1 MIEELSNL
9 PGVSS
14 GEGPVRDFLR
24 QRLQGAVDEMRV
36 DTMGNLI
43 CVKRSSS
50 SGADSRR
57 VMIAAHMDEVGLMI
71 IHIESS
77 GHLRFRA
84 VGGIDSRV
92 LASKVVH
99 VGPNLVPGVIGIK
112 AVHLTRGKD
121 RSKAIPI
128 DQLYID
134 IGARDKAD
142 AESAVKVGDLAAFA
156 TRYAAMGDVVK
167 GKALDDRVGCAL
179 VAQALLAGPYPC
191 DVYGVFTVQEEVG
204 LRGAQA
210 AAYSVA
216 PQMAFA
222 LEAATCDD
230 TPKER
235 DESPT
240 CRLGA
245 GMAISVADKTT
256 FYDRRLVQFVAD
268 TARAQGLPFQMKQP
282 FIGGTD
288 AGRIHL
294 SRGGVPSAC
303 LAVPCRYLHSPVN
316 VMSLRDMESTG
327 AILIAALQRVNE
339 VPS

>member
-1 MIEELSNL
+1 MLEELSNL

-14 GEGPVRDFLR
+14 AEGPVRDFLR
-24 QRLQGAVDEMRV
+24 QRLQGFVDDMRV

-43 CVKRSSS
+43 CLKRSTSTTS
-50 SGADSRR
+50 DARR

-71 IHIESS
+71 IHVESS

-92 LASKVVH
+92 LVSKVVH
-99 VGPNLVPGVIGIK
+99 VGANLVPGVIGIK
-112 AVHLTRGKD
+112 AVHLTRSKD
-121 RSKAIPI
+121 QKQAIPI
-128 DQLYID
+128 EQLYID

-142 AESAVKVGDLAAFA
+142 AESVVKLGDLATFA
-156 TRYAAMGDVVK
+156 TRYGAMGEAVK

-204 LRGAQA
+204 LRGAQVA
-210 AAYSVA
+210 AHSVA
-216 PQMAFA
+216 PHLAFV
-222 LEAATCDD
+222 LEGSTCDD

-240 CRLGA
+240 ARMGA
-245 GMAISVADKTT
+245 GMALSIADRTT
-256 FYDRRLVQFVAD
+256 LYDRKLIQFVAGI
-268 TARAQGLPFQMKQP
+268 AREKGLPFQMKQP
-282 FIGGTD
+282 LIGGTD

-294 SRGGVPSAC
+294 SRAGVPSAC

-327 AILIAALQRVNE
+327 AILLAALQRANE
-339 VPS
+339 VPL